1 MVSSVT
7 VVKSSRP
14 GTVRSSDDHSSV
26 DPIAARSVSLGAAD
40 VSKPPVRTTWI
51 YLLRHGATAANR
63 AVPYRIQ
70 GRGSDL
76 DLDELGRC
84 QALRAAEVLQT
95 IALEAVYSS
104 PLRRARQTA
113 AEIARLHRLEVRV
126 VPELV
131 EADVGAW
138 EGLTWEEVEQRDPDH
153 FAFFL
158 ANPGTVPYLG
168 GESFQDVQARV
179 LPALNAL
186 ATLHPGGRI
195 AVVAHNVVNRAYLA
209 ALLNLPISQA
219 RELPQANGGINLI
232 RHDGHPPGRIV
243 TLNAA
248 LHLEGLE

>member
-1 MVSSVT
+1 MVSAVT
-7 VVKSSRP
+7 VSKSSRL
-14 GTVRSSDDHSSV
+14 GSDQRSDGFPSV
-26 DPIAARSVSLGAAD
+26 DLAAARPTCSGVPGVKESPG
-40 VSKPPVRTTWI
+40 RTTWV

-70 GRGSDL
+70 GRATDL
-76 DLDELGRC
+76 DLDDLGRF
-84 QALRAAEVLQT
+84 QAVRAAEALRSV
-95 IALEAVYSS
+95 ALEAVYSS

-113 AEIARLHRLEVRV
+113 AEIAHLHRLEVRL
-126 VPELV
+126 VPEV
-131 EADVGAW
+131 TEADVGAW
-138 EGLTWEEVEQRDPDH
+138 EGLTWEDVERRDPDH

-219 RELPQANGGINLI
+219 RGLPQANGGINLI
-232 RHDGHPPGRIV
+232 RYDLHAPARIV